1 MRRVYCL
8 MIRCVKCSRGM
19 PLGNRESTQY
29 RGTMMLSI
37 GRLSAKALY
46 LQVRD
51 TLAQRIAGGE
61 WKPGSAVPNEA
72 DLALEMGVSTGTV
85 RKALELLETQRLITR
100 RQGRGTFVNDPASE
114 EVVCRFIRIRNAD
127 GESVAGQVTSQVIG
141 EGSAN
146 ELECSRLHLRAGDS
160 VYRIRRVRSYRGQR
174 FLVADV
180 TLPAALYPRLAD
192 RSDIPD
198 GIGALA
204 PWNGMLL
211 GKAQERVSICVPAAD
226 VSGLLAVASG
236 VPVLLLDCVLFLL
249 GTHQP
254 VAWRIGY
261 VHLPG
266 GHYLA
271 ELNCSHPD
279 SGTFTNGS

>member
-1 MRRVYCL
+1 
-8 MIRCVKCSRGM
+8 
-19 PLGNRESTQY
+19 
-29 RGTMMLSI
+29 MLSN

-46 LQVRD
+46 QQVRD
-51 TLAQRIAGGE
+51 TLAQRIASRE

-72 DLALEMGVSTGTV
+72 DLALEMGVSAGTV

-100 RQGRGTFVNDPASE
+100 RQGRGTFVNDPTSE

-127 GESVAGQVTSQVIG
+127 GESVAGQIMSQTVS
-141 EGSAN
+141 EGSAS
-146 ELECSRLHLRAGDS
+146 ELECSRLNLRAGDG
-160 VYRIRRVRSYRGQR
+160 VYRIRRVRSYRGR
-174 FLVADV
+174 SFLVADV

-192 RSDIPD
+192 RSNIPD

-204 PWNGMLL
+204 PWNGLLL
-211 GKAQERVSICVPAAD
+211 GKALERVSVCVPTAD
-226 VSGLLAVASG
+226 VSGLLDVASG
-236 VPVLLLDCVLFLL
+236 TPVLLLDCVLFLL

-271 ELNCSHPD
+271 ELNGSQADPAN
-279 SGTFTNGS
+279 SANGS

>member
-1 MRRVYCL
+1 
-8 MIRCVKCSRGM
+8 
-19 PLGNRESTQY
+19 
-29 RGTMMLSI
+29 MLSN

-51 TLAQRIAGGE
+51 TFAQRIAGGE

-72 DLALEMGVSTGTV
+72 DLALEMGVSAGTV

-100 RQGRGTFVNDPASE
+100 RQGRGTFVNDPTSE
-114 EVVCRFIRIRNAD
+114 EVVCRFIRMRNAD
-127 GESVAGQVTSQVIG
+127 GETVAGKVMSQTVS
-141 EGSAN
+141 EGSAT
-146 ELECSRLHLRAGDS
+146 ELECSRLNLRPGDG
-160 VYRIRRVRSYRGQR
+160 VYRIRRVRSYRGQN

-192 RSDIPD
+192 RSNVPD
-198 GIGALA
+198 AIGALA

-211 GKAQERVSICVPAAD
+211 GKAQERVSICVPPEEAC
-226 VSGLLAVASG
+226 GLLAVAPG
-236 VPVLLLDCVLFLL
+236 TPVLLLDCVLFLL
-249 GTHQP
+249 GTQQP

-271 ELNCSHPD
+271 ELNGGQADPVLV
-279 SGTFTNGS
+279 NGSSVPQ